1 MFLIPQLF
9 ELFLDLFNLLP
20 RMNVVLDFP
29 ILLLKR
35 LTRPTRLEVGLLLRY
50 NVGLNLLISLRYHV
64 VVWISM
70 HVQGGER

>member
-1 MFLIPQLF
+1 
-9 ELFLDLFNLLP
+9 
-20 RMNVVLDFP
+20 MNVVLDFP